1 MYDPTT
7 GELIRPLD
15 VTHVPKP
22 APVLAQSATLSY
34 ERKHPGRTLTI
45 WMPFREMFALPNMV
59 VCGVVTAMCYVNMI
73 LLVLTAQLFL
83 PGIFVLGL
91 VLMTVAHFANVVD
104 ETGPT
109 ATDELPTPLRGGSL
123 YDDMIRPLI
132 QVFVA
137 YAIAYAP
144 IVLWNLYV
152 GPLSASTNLALTL
165 LFFILVPATLLTMIT
180 SGALNNLI
188 PSRMFS
194 VIGAAGRHY
203 WIVTFMGFVAT
214 IAFGFGLLW
223 CMSTGDAVSRRLF
236 VGPASD
242 RLTMLGLNHYVELAL
257 APLVMFAAV
266 YLVHAF
272 CWQLGLLF
280 RFHHERFNWVL
291 QRHEKTDRGD
301 VLSQLHAHRQRT
313 LEQQAAAARANI
325 ERRAAGDR
333 ATPVTIATPVAAPVA
348 RPVSGDVPTAIPV
361 IRPAEADADV
371 PIARPARR

>member
-1 MYDPTT
+1 MIDFRCRCSQPFSLPDDEAGTSFQCPSCGLLVDVPTLEELPGLSEDGTSIAIQVRDEPIPYRPQMSVRERIPTARRDDNDDRRLSLEEFLRIGTPADVDDGPLDLRPESRPKPIAARPMYDPTT

-144 IVLWNLYV
+144 IVLWT
-152 GPLSASTNLALTL
+152 SARCRRRR
-165 LFFILVPATLLTMIT
+165 IL
-180 SGALNNLI
+180 
-188 PSRMFS
+188 R
-194 VIGAAGRHY
+194 
-203 WIVTFMGFVAT
+203 
-214 IAFGFGLLW
+214 
-223 CMSTGDAVSRRLF
+223 
-236 VGPASD
+236 
-242 RLTMLGLNHYVELAL
+242 
-257 APLVMFAAV
+257 
-266 YLVHAF
+266 
-272 CWQLGLLF
+272 
-280 RFHHERFNWVL
+280 
-291 QRHEKTDRGD
+291 
-301 VLSQLHAHRQRT
+301 
-313 LEQQAAAARANI
+313 
-325 ERRAAGDR
+325 
-333 ATPVTIATPVAAPVA
+333 
-348 RPVSGDVPTAIPV
+348 
-361 IRPAEADADV
+361 
-371 PIARPARR
+371 